1 MLTKAVL
8 KYYVIS
14 PETVLIFPY
23 YDIVEQRYINIV
35 DLNYHKKHYSLLMA
49 GVCLSRLFILIFQFF
64 NLLRNHKINKIHWDG
79 PFPIYTPRR
88 DELSTSRNVSEN

>member
-1 MLTKAVL
+1 LKSEFTSCVNETCLYKDRHTIDFFCSYKMLTKAVL

-35 DLNYHKKHYSLLMA
+35 ESTFYKNKKNQWY
-49 GVCLSRLFILIFQFF
+49 VYNDFITATTYK
-64 NLLRNHKINKIHWDG
+64 R
-79 PFPIYTPRR
+79 
-88 DELSTSRNVSEN
+88 

>member
-35 DLNYHKKHYSLLMA
+35 DLNYHKKHSILLMA
-49 GVCLSRLFILIFQFF
+49 GVCLSVSSIYINFSIFQSS
-64 NLLRNHKINKIHWDG
+64 
-79 PFPIYTPRR
+79 P
-88 DELSTSRNVSEN
+88 